1 MASKGKLSGICG
13 PVADILSVPKL
24 YEIAIET
31 ALDGY
36 LEYVIVETEEDA
48 YSALEFLRKRKL
60 GRATILSL
68 DKVVNQS
75 RSERDSM
82 ILSRKDGYLA
92 AAMDVVTFNDKYR
105 ELFSYLLGHVVITSN
120 LENTTWCSTATEMGY
135 LVVTLTGEYCKSG
148 GIVTGGSRLPLH
160 SGIKPI
166 SRKRV
171 LNEIDEEM
179 KRISI
184 ELRSSSQ

>member
-1 MASKGKLSGICG
+1 MQINSEILQIERSLAVLSSRKKTIHGLDQEYHGYSRGVRNLLMASKGKLSGICG

-92 AAMDVVTFNDKYR
+92 AAMDVVTFNDKYC

-120 LENTTWCSTATEMGY
+120 LENTTWCSTATEMA
-135 LVVTLTGEYCKSG
+135 T
-148 GIVTGGSRLPLH
+148 
-160 SGIKPI
+160 
-166 SRKRV
+166 
-171 LNEIDEEM
+171 
-179 KRISI
+179 
-184 ELRSSSQ
+184 